1 MSLRTDS
8 VCLCRKQ
15 PNMRQATPEA
25 ACLCKRMLASK
36 VGVFGRVSILDISA
50 QNTTVDR
57 LRPPSCEWYT
67 AKIKMSLYMRLSD
80 VGEDAWKKSGAY
92 TWRPRNKGRTPACKF
107 AFQSTRLA
115 QSSGL
120 CSGRGAAPR
129 AFITFAH
136 IAASR
141 PRRAQAR

>member
-50 QNTTVDR
+50 HQTTAYM
-57 LRPPSCEWYT
+57 LRPPSCKQYAAVIRMSWY
-67 AKIKMSLYMRLSD
+67 IRLSD
-80 VGEDAWKKSGAY
+80 VGEAAWKKSGTY
-92 TWRPRNKGRTPACKF
+92 TWRSRNVGRTPVCKL
-107 AFQSTRLA
+107 AFQFTRLA

-120 CSGRGAAPR
+120 CSRRGAASR
-129 AFITFAH
+129 ACITFAH

-141 PRRAQAR
+141 PRQAQAQ